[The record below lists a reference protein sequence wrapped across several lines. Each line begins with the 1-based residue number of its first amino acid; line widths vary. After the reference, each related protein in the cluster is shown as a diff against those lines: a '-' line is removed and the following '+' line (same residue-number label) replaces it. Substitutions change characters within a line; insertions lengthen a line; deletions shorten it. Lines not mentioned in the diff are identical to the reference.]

1 MVWPGNDHSKLLARV
16 TAVPA
21 MTIGAVLLCP
31 VRGETG
37 EATLK
42 KAFCMKKTMTQAA
55 INEKTATIIFCFF

>member
-1 MVWPGNDHSKLLARV
+1 
-16 TAVPA
+16 
-21 MTIGAVLLCP
+21 MTIGAMLLCP
-31 VRGETG
+31 VCGETG